1 MKELILVTGG
11 CGFIGSHVV
20 DQLVAMELPVRVLDR
35 LLPTAHS
42 GRPDYLNPRAE
53 YVWGD
58 IQDPDAV
65 SRSLEGAGAVSH
77 QAAMVGLG
85 VDMNDVEEYVRYAIP
100 YYVAEGKSY
109 LTLGIGCT
117 GGRHRSVMIAERL
130 RRALAHMKG
139 AHVRVRHR
147 DIGRE

>member
-1 MKELILVTGG
+1 ETGGVMKELILVTGG

-65 SRSLEGAGAVSH
+65 SRSLEDAGAVSH

-85 VDMNDVEEYVRYAIP
+85 VDMNDVEEYVRHND
-100 YYVAEGKSY
+100 
-109 LTLGIGCT
+109 LGTAVLLRGLARARFR
-117 GGRHRSVMIAERL
+117 GRLV
-130 RRALAHMKG
+130 LAS
-139 AHVRVRHR
+139 
-147 DIGRE
+147 